1 MNKPVVEDNNNTS
14 ADWRRATHSLLSAA
28 DSWILGFIWCSV
40 HNRLLFSFILL
51 INLAVNTQAEYQVSP
66 PATTFDHSNILTT
79 VEQAADGGCMQ
90 IVAGAGYGHTGTWAE
105 DADS

>member
-1 MNKPVVEDNNNTS
+1 MDPGLYLMFCS
-14 ADWRRATHSLLSAA
+14 QQAL
-28 DSWILGFIWCSV
+28 IFIHFV
-40 HNRLLFSFILL
+40 NQFS
-51 INLAVNTQAEYQVSP
+51 NYTRAEYQVSP

-90 IVAGAGYGHTGTWAE
+90 IVAGAGYGHTGTRAE